1 MSVSGD
7 GSPDDLR
14 GCVESEL
21 GLLVVEA
28 KKNGLCQA
36 EVAVEAAQRLGICDY
51 ELARELRVDIGR
63 AFSAE
68 KDKFRGFIPCE
79 DISDD
84 AALGQYA
91 KDIAE
96 TNEWGD
102 HIQLHITQSLLKRPL
117 EIYNVR
123 SRTVTYIR
131 GPGDERTEPFPSGPV
146 VHGGAEEDRPIR
158 FIYNGVDHFDAVRR
172 QLAVVTASD
181 GAGQESEVERAVD
194 VRRIHAPWPSLH
206 QTVAPGDRD
215 TEIYQGTLLSSRLVG
230 TYRECGAAAL
240 LGNPYQ
246 RKKKDDSTPEQPAP
260 APTRP
265 FLSRIAKGVAR
276 KASRCTKGIKSITT
290 RLLRI
295 LKHKASR
302 CAKSV
307 RLPSKSVRLPSTST
321 ARRRREENMPPPR
334 PIFQADCNFG
344 IFTNEMLLCIHD
356 GHVPESKSST
366 FSAEQLQ
373 LMQDAIRS
381 ECDAIE
387 SEYERTECGPLHEEY
402 TLMPAASAAEEEL
415 HENEMLDRHLELVKI
430 ATMARS
436 SGLSVEQT
444 HELFGLLADTMSSD
458 RTEDVDDGRTEGMI
472 NGASD
477 STVELWYK
485 LATGEK

>member
-1 MSVSGD
+1 MHRHARRFTLKTFHDEILLGRQLLPPIESSGRTGIRSTALTMSVSGD

-206 QTVAPGDRD
+206 QTEG
-215 TEIYQGTLLSSRLVG
+215 S
-230 TYRECGAAAL
+230 
-240 LGNPYQ
+240 
-246 RKKKDDSTPEQPAP
+246 
-260 APTRP
+260 
-265 FLSRIAKGVAR
+265 
-276 KASRCTKGIKSITT
+276 
-290 RLLRI
+290 
-295 LKHKASR
+295 
-302 CAKSV
+302 
-307 RLPSKSVRLPSTST
+307 
-321 ARRRREENMPPPR
+321 
-334 PIFQADCNFG
+334 
-344 IFTNEMLLCIHD
+344 
-356 GHVPESKSST
+356 
-366 FSAEQLQ
+366 
-373 LMQDAIRS
+373 
-381 ECDAIE
+381 
-387 SEYERTECGPLHEEY
+387 
-402 TLMPAASAAEEEL
+402 EL
-415 HENEMLDRHLELVKI
+415 HTV
-430 ATMARS
+430 S
-436 SGLSVEQT
+436 
-444 HELFGLLADTMSSD
+444 LL
-458 RTEDVDDGRTEGMI
+458 
-472 NGASD
+472 
-477 STVELWYK
+477 
-485 LATGEK
+485 